1 MQKKNIRDIK
11 VFGQRVFVRVDFNV
25 PMNENHEIT
34 DDTRIRA
41 ALPTIKY
48 LQEHGA
54 KIILASHLGRPKGKV
69 DKNFSLLPVQ
79 KHLANLLNQNVQF
92 AEDCIADE
100 TLKQVNHLINGEV
113 LLLENLRF
121 YAEEEKNDA
130 DFANKLASYA
140 DVYVN
145 DAFGTAHRAHAST
158 AGMVQFLSKNTPAV
172 TGFLMEKELAF
183 MDKALTSPERPFIAI
198 IGGAKVTDKIGVI
211 DNLIEKVDILL
222 IGGGMANTFLK
233 AKGYEIG
240 ESLCELDK
248 LELAQDLMKK
258 ASAKKVELLLPVDVI
273 IASEFNAKSIATT
286 VDTAAIPADKMVLDI
301 GPKTISLYSHAIATA
316 KTVIW
321 NGPMGVF
328 EMDAFAKGTLGIAQA
343 MSMVNG
349 ITIIGGGDSVAAVE
363 KAGLAEK
370 MSHIS
375 TGGGA
380 SLELLEGKLLPG
392 IAVLSEKE

>member
-1 MQKKNIRDIK
+1 MQKKSIRDIK
-11 VFGQRVFVRVDFNV
+11 VFGLRVFVRVDFNV
-25 PMNENHEIT
+25 PMNEEQEIT

-48 LQEHGA
+48 LQEKGA
-54 KIILASHLGRPKGKV
+54 KIILASHLGRPKGRIEK
-69 DKNFSLLPVQ
+69 KFSLLPVQ
-79 KHLANLLNQNVQF
+79 KHLSTLLNKNVQF
-92 AEDCIADE
+92 AFDCVADE
-100 TLKQVNHLINGEV
+100 TLIQVNNLKNSEV
-113 LLLENLRF
+113 ILLENLRF
-121 YAEEEKNDA
+121 HAEEEKNDTE
-130 DFANKLASYA
+130 FAKKLALYA
-140 DVYVN
+140 DAYVN

-158 AGMVQFLSKNTPAV
+158 VGMIEFLPKNAPAV

-183 MDKALTSPERPFIAI
+183 MGKALISPERPFIAI

-211 DNLIEKVDILL
+211 DNLLGKVNILL

-233 AKGYEIG
+233 AKGFEVG
-240 ESLCELDK
+240 NSLCELDK
-248 LELAQDLMKK
+248 LELAKDLMKK
-258 ASAKKVELLLPVDVI
+258 AEEKNVELLLPVDVI
-273 IASEFNAKSIATT
+273 IASEFSADSSPTT
-286 VDTAAIPADKMVLDI
+286 VEISEIPVDKMVLDI
-301 GPKTISLYSHAIATA
+301 GPKTITLYSKAISTA

-328 EMDAFAKGTLGIAQA
+328 EMDAFAKGTLGIAEA
-343 MSMVNG
+343 MSSVHG

-380 SLELLEGKLLPG
+380 SLELLEGKILPG

>member
-158 AGMVQFLSKNTPAV
+158 AGMVQFLSKNTAAV

-183 MDKALTSPERPFIAI
+183 MDKALTSAERPFIAI

>member
-158 AGMVQFLSKNTPAV
+158 AGMVQFLSKNTAAV

-183 MDKALTSPERPFIAI
+183 MDKALTSAERPFIAI

-375 TGGGA
+375 TGCGA
-380 SLELLEGKLLPG
+380 S
-392 IAVLSEKE
+392 